1 MSIDSGAEALPRKS
15 RRVAKRNVEGDI
27 SPGLRKHVTQAA
39 KQIRGA
45 HKAELADILKADLA
59 GRLFSS
65 VIGPVNGTKIGPL
78 KRSPGGSS
86 EGVGALA
93 GEFGSLLSD
102 AIRAGTG
109 LLEGSLTVL
118 TRAWLTTV
126 MEPPAK
132 SKLEMSSAAS
142 LIPGGPSRLQ
152 DSAAPQMPNPTVDTA
167 VPGDQAPEMPTSS
180 SEELMLRGV
189 LRQFMPMLLTAVNQG
204 GDGYGLAKTVIALF
218 GRSTYDQAS
227 SLGKD
232 KIMQLIKR
240 EPDLWAQV
248 APIEA
253 RFNRFLD
260 EFTGYDDQADVQPRK
275 AVPSVRGNWPDES
288 SST

>member
-1 MSIDSGAEALPRKS
+1 MTGVQTCALPIS
-15 RRVAKRNVEGDI
+15 KRNVEGDI

-39 KQIRGA
+39 KEIRGA
-45 HKAELADILKADLA
+45 HKAELEDVLKADLA
-59 GRLFSS
+59 ARLFNSI
-65 VIGPVNGTKIGPL
+65 IGPNGTPVD
-78 KRSPGGSS
+78 KRSSGGSS
-86 EGVGALA
+86 EGVAALA
-93 GEFGSLLSD
+93 GEFGGLLGD

-118 TRAWLTTV
+118 TRAWITTV

-132 SKLEMSSAAS
+132 PNLGMSSDAGS
-142 LIPGGPSRLQ
+142 IPEGSSQLPQ
-152 DSAAPQMPNPTVDTA
+152 SAAPQMADTTVDTA

-180 SEELMLRGV
+180 PEELMLRGV

-218 GRSTYDQAS
+218 GRPTYDQAS
-227 SLGKD
+227 ALGKD

-253 RFNRFLD
+253 RFSRFLD
-260 EFTGYDDQADVQPRK
+260 EFTGYNDQADVQPRK
-275 AVPSVRGNWPDES
+275 AVPSES
-288 SST
+288 GGESPG

>member
-1 MSIDSGAEALPRKS
+1 MSIDSGAEALPRKN

-204 GDGYGLAKTVIALF
+204 GDGHGLAKTVIALF

-227 SLGKD
+227 ALGKY

-253 RFNRFLD
+253 RFSRFLD
-260 EFTGYDDQADVQPRK
+260 EFTGYGDQADVQPRK
-275 AVPSVRGNWPDES
+275 AVPNES
-288 SST
+288 GGESLG

>member
-1 MSIDSGAEALPRKS
+1 
-15 RRVAKRNVEGDI
+15 
-27 SPGLRKHVTQAA
+27 
-39 KQIRGA
+39 
-45 HKAELADILKADLA
+45 
-59 GRLFSS
+59 
-65 VIGPVNGTKIGPL
+65 
-78 KRSPGGSS
+78 
-86 EGVGALA
+86 
-93 GEFGSLLSD
+93 
-102 AIRAGTG
+102 
-109 LLEGSLTVL
+109 
-118 TRAWLTTV
+118 
-126 MEPPAK
+126 
-132 SKLEMSSAAS
+132 
-142 LIPGGPSRLQ
+142 
-152 DSAAPQMPNPTVDTA
+152 MPNPTVDTA

>member
-1 MSIDSGAEALPRKS
+1 
-15 RRVAKRNVEGDI
+15 
-27 SPGLRKHVTQAA
+27 
-39 KQIRGA
+39 
-45 HKAELADILKADLA
+45 
-59 GRLFSS
+59 
-65 VIGPVNGTKIGPL
+65 
-78 KRSPGGSS
+78 
-86 EGVGALA
+86 
-93 GEFGSLLSD
+93 
-102 AIRAGTG
+102 
-109 LLEGSLTVL
+109 
-118 TRAWLTTV
+118 
-126 MEPPAK
+126 
-132 SKLEMSSAAS
+132 
-142 LIPGGPSRLQ
+142 
-152 DSAAPQMPNPTVDTA
+152 MPNTTVDTA

-180 SEELMLRGV
+180 PEELMLRGV
-189 LRQFMPMLLTAVNQG
+189 LRQFMPMLLSAVNQG

-275 AVPSVRGNWPDES
+275 AVPSVRRNWPDES

>member
-1 MSIDSGAEALPRKS
+1 MSIDSGEEALPRKNK
-15 RRVAKRNVEGDI
+15 RVAKRNVEEDI

-45 HKAELADILKADLA
+45 HKAELADVLKADRA
-59 GRLFSS
+59 GQLFSCI
-65 VIGPVNGTKIGPL
+65 IGPNGTPVGPL
-78 KRSPGGSS
+78 KKSPGGSS
-86 EGVGALA
+86 EGVAALA
-93 GEFGSLLSD
+93 DEFGGLLSD

-118 TRAWLTTV
+118 TRAWMTTV
-126 MEPPAK
+126 MEPPAEPN
-132 SKLEMSSAAS
+132 LEMSSAAGP
-142 LIPGGPSRLQ
+142 IPGGPSRLQ
-152 DSAAPQMPNPTVDTA
+152 DSAAPEMPNTTVDT
-167 VPGDQAPEMPTSS
+167 VPGDQAPEMPASGP
-180 SEELMLRGV
+180 EELMLRGV

-204 GDGYGLAKTVIALF
+204 GDGHGLAKTVIALF

-227 SLGKD
+227 ALGKD

-240 EPDLWAQV
+240 EPDLWVQV

-260 EFTGYDDQADVQPRK
+260 EFTGYDDEADIQPRK
-275 AVPSVRGNWPDES
+275 AVPSES
-288 SST
+288 GGESLG

>member
-1 MSIDSGAEALPRKS
+1 MSIDSGAEALPRKN

-45 HKAELADILKADLA
+45 HKAELADVLKADLA

-65 VIGPVNGTKIGPL
+65 IIGPNGTPVD

>member
-1 MSIDSGAEALPRKS
+1 
-15 RRVAKRNVEGDI
+15 
-27 SPGLRKHVTQAA
+27 
-39 KQIRGA
+39 
-45 HKAELADILKADLA
+45 
-59 GRLFSS
+59 
-65 VIGPVNGTKIGPL
+65 
-78 KRSPGGSS
+78 
-86 EGVGALA
+86 
-93 GEFGSLLSD
+93 
-102 AIRAGTG
+102 
-109 LLEGSLTVL
+109 
-118 TRAWLTTV
+118 
-126 MEPPAK
+126 
-132 SKLEMSSAAS
+132 
-142 LIPGGPSRLQ
+142 
-152 DSAAPQMPNPTVDTA
+152 
-167 VPGDQAPEMPTSS
+167 MPTSS

>member
-1 MSIDSGAEALPRKS
+1 MSIDSGAEALPRKN

-45 HKAELADILKADLA
+45 HKAELADVLKADRA
-59 GRLFSS
+59 GQLFSCI
-65 VIGPVNGTKIGPL
+65 IGPNGTPVGPL
-78 KRSPGGSS
+78 KKSPGGSS
-86 EGVGALA
+86 EGVAALA
-93 GEFGSLLSD
+93 DEFGGLLSD

-118 TRAWLTTV
+118 TRAWMTTV
-126 MEPPAK
+126 MEPPAEPN
-132 SKLEMSSAAS
+132 LEMSSAAGP
-142 LIPGGPSRLQ
+142 IPGGPSRLQ
-152 DSAAPQMPNPTVDTA
+152 DSAAPEMPNTTVDT
-167 VPGDQAPEMPTSS
+167 VPGDQAPEMPASGP
-180 SEELMLRGV
+180 EELMLRGV

-204 GDGYGLAKTVIALF
+204 GDGHGLAKTVIALF

-227 SLGKD
+227 ALGKD

-240 EPDLWAQV
+240 EPDLWTQV

-253 RFNRFLD
+253 KFSRFLD

-275 AVPSVRGNWPDES
+275 AVPSES
-288 SST
+288 GGESPG

>member
-1 MSIDSGAEALPRKS
+1 MLIDSGAEALPRKY

-45 HKAELADILKADLA
+45 HKAELADVLKADRA

-65 VIGPVNGTKIGPL
+65 IIGSNGTPVGPP
-78 KRSPGGSS
+78 KRSSGGPG
-86 EGVGALA
+86 EGVAALA
-93 GEFGSLLSD
+93 GEFGGLLND

-118 TRAWLTTV
+118 TRAWMTT
-126 MEPPAK
+126 MTEPPAEPH
-132 SKLEMSSAAS
+132 LEMSSAAGP
-142 LIPGGPSRLQ
+142 IPGGPSQLPQ
-152 DSAAPQMPNPTVDTA
+152 SAASQMPNTTVDTA

-204 GDGYGLAKTVIALF
+204 GDGHGFAKTVIALF
-218 GRSTYDQAS
+218 GRPTYDQAS
-227 SLGKD
+227 ALGKD

-240 EPDLWAQV
+240 EPDLWTHV

-253 RFNRFLD
+253 KFSRFLD
-260 EFTGYDDQADVQPRK
+260 EFTGYDDQVDVQPRK
-275 AVPSVRGNWPDES
+275 AVPSESRGES
-288 SST
+288 LG

>member
-1 MSIDSGAEALPRKS
+1 MSIDSGAEAFPRKN
-15 RRVAKRNVEGDI
+15 RRLAKRNVEGDI

-45 HKAELADILKADLA
+45 HKAELADILKADHA

-65 VIGPVNGTKIGPL
+65 IIGPNGTPVNPL
-78 KRSPGGSS
+78 KRSPGSSS
-86 EGVGALA
+86 EGVSALA
-93 GEFGSLLSD
+93 DEFDGLLSD

-118 TRAWLTTV
+118 TRAWMTT
-126 MEPPAK
+126 MTEPPAEPN
-132 SKLEMSSAAS
+132 LEMSSAARP
-142 LIPGGPSRLQ
+142 IPGGPSRLQ
-152 DSAAPQMPNPTVDTA
+152 DSVAPQMPNPTVDTA

-180 SEELMLRGV
+180 PEELMLRGV
-189 LRQFMPMLLTAVNQG
+189 LRLFMPMLLTAVNQG
-204 GDGYGLAKTVIALF
+204 GDGHGLAKTVIALF

-227 SLGKD
+227 ALGKY

-253 RFNRFLD
+253 RFSRFLD
-260 EFTGYDDQADVQPRK
+260 EFTGYGDQADVQPRK
-275 AVPSVRGNWPDES
+275 VVPNES
-288 SST
+288 GGESLG